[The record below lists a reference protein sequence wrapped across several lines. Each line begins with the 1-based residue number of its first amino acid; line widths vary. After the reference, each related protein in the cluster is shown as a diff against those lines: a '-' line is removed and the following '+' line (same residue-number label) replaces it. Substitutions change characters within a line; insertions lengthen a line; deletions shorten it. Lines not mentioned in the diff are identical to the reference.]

1 MAEEDAA
8 DNLEDTANAGEDK
21 VNEKLSLG
29 GNIELV
35 GFKQV
40 GLSEVVVVKK
50 LVGSYTRKIQEAS
63 ANFQGITVHLK
74 EIHKIENSA
83 KHEINIKVID
93 EGKVFTAETV
103 DKNLFVA
110 LDSALKKVLAEVTSH
125 NRR

>member
-1 MAEEDAA
+1 MAEEDA
-8 DNLEDTANAGEDK
+8 DNLNVEGATTDK

-40 GLSEVVVVKK
+40 SMSEVVVVKK
-50 LVGSYTRKIQEAS
+50 LVGSYTRKIQES
-63 ANFQGITVHLK
+63 CKNFQGITVYLK
-74 EIHKIENSA
+74 EIHKIEASSKN
-83 KHEINIKVID
+83 EIHVKALD
-93 EGKVFTAETV
+93 DGKVFTSEV
-103 DKNLFVA
+103 IDKNVFVA